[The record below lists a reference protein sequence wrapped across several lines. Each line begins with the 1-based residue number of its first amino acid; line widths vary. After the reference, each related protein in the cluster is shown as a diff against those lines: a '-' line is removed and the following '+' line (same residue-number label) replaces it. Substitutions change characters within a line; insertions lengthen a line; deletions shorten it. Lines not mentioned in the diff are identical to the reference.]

1 MAGLTSE
8 GFELKRFE
16 EILTA
21 LRTAA
26 EQEFSDVTP
35 NGDVVDTGENTS
47 LGRLIAVVT
56 PSLSDL
62 WQVSQQVYD
71 AFNPAT
77 ASGIALDNMVA
88 LSGIS
93 RFGSRETYAQCLF
106 EGTNG
111 SFVGLLA
118 KARSANTLKDYGL
131 LSPVYFNL
139 TAATGI
145 GISVLSVQN
154 NTDYT
159 VRYTNDG
166 GVNYTTF
173 TITSDADATAL
184 EITDAIKDAIDT
196 NAGLVVQ
203 TYYKNGYLYIER
215 IDPFQVVTFELSAN
229 LICNKVI
236 KLGTVKGDEIGAID
250 ELANAITVISVPQT
264 GWDSI
269 YNPLPAETGRLEETD
284 EELRERF
291 RNVKFTQASNILEA
305 LLSEINSVEG
315 VSDVVIYE
323 NDTDTTDS
331 KGIPPHSFMPIVLG
345 GLSSEL
351 AKKIWENKPTGIKS
365 FGDTVVLIAD
375 SQGIEH
381 SVAFKR
387 PAPIGIY
394 IDMTLTTTDMFP
406 GDGPALIK
414 QALIDYFAD
423 NYSVGDSIVYSRL
436 YTPINLVGGHQID
449 SLTIG
454 TAPAPI
460 GMANITIDFDEVA
473 VLSQDNINITLV

>member
-1 MAGLTSE
+1 MAGLSST

-16 EILTA
+16 QILA
-21 LRTAA
+21 DLRTAA
-26 EQEFSDVTP
+26 EQEFSDVVP
-35 NGDVVDTGENTS
+35 AGDAVDTGDNTT
-47 LGRLIAVVT
+47 LGRMIAVVT
-56 PSLSDL
+56 PSLTDL

-93 RFGSRETYAQCLF
+93 RFGSRETHAQCLF
-106 EGTNG
+106 EGSNG

-139 TAATGI
+139 TGATGI
-145 GISVLSVQN
+145 GISVLSVLD

-173 TITSDADATAL
+173 TITSDADATSAEILDAL
-184 EITDAIKDAIDT
+184 KLAIDT

-203 TYYKNGYLYIER
+203 TYYKSGYLFIER

-236 KLGTVKGDEIGAID
+236 KLGVVKGDEIGAID

-264 GWDSI
+264 GWDSV
-269 YNPLPAETGRLEETD
+269 YNPLPGETGRLEETD

-315 VSDVVIYE
+315 VQDVVIYE

-331 KGIPPHSFMPIVLG
+331 MGIPPHSFMPIILG

-351 AKKIWENKPTGIKS
+351 ATKIWENKPTGIKS
-365 FGDTVVLIAD
+365 FGDTVVQIAD

-381 SVAFKR
+381 AIAFKR
-387 PAPIGIY
+387 PAPIRIY
-394 IDMTLTTTDMFP
+394 ISMTLTTGDMFP
-406 GDGPALIK
+406 GDGPARIK
-414 QALIDYFAD
+414 QALIDYFD
-423 NYSVGDSIVYSRL
+423 ENYSVGDDIIYSRL
-436 YTPINLVGGHQID
+436 YTPINSIAGHQVD
-449 SLTIG
+449 ALTIDI
-454 TAPAPI
+454 TASPVA
-460 GMANITIDFDEVA
+460 MSNITIDFDEVA
-473 VLSQDNINITLV
+473 SLAQDDIVITLV